1 MASQQTGLFRFKKGY
16 FVAFLLFIASLVI
29 RICFFWKKVLYLL
42 ANYVPQ
48 FFIAMKKVSFN
59 VQKWTVRVLVAVGA
73 LLGIS
78 ACCHTK
84 KVVEEDNN
92 NYFDNNNNNTPQI
105 HALKYGPLVD
115 IYRDTPVLNSIIERI
130 DENGNVVYDTIVS
143 PETPREKPKLKPL
156 NIEDE

>member
-1 MASQQTGLFRFKKGY
+1 MIGKK
-16 FVAFLLFIASLVI
+16 S
-29 RICFFWKKVLYLL
+29 LYLL

-84 KVVEEDNN
+84 KAVEEDIN
-92 NYFDNNNNNTPQI
+92 NYFDNNNNNMPQI
-105 HALKYGPLVD
+105 HNLKYGPLVD
-115 IYRDTPVLNSIIERI
+115 IYQDAPVLQSIAERI

-143 PETPREKPKLKPL
+143 PETLKEKPKLKQINP
-156 NIEDE
+156 EEE